1 MNELSYGYESY
12 EEYKD
17 QLDKALGEAVENFVI
32 IGYLLRTAK
41 EDPTILE
48 GSGYNSINDMAKAE
62 YGLDGSQVSR
72 FISINERYGDG
83 PELLPQYRGFGQ
95 SKLSEM
101 LSLPAA
107 VAEELPQT
115 ITRAEIRELKEEI
128 REEKKITDIEVAI
141 ERAQYPDID
150 IWEEF
155 FKDWAKKHP
164 TEFIELRDD
173 DLYECFRNKVLTA
186 RVPGEGKMA
195 LTEDGESFTLTNM
208 RDSSKHL
215 MVISDF
221 TSMVFE
227 LVQGDEPVPFPFN
240 KEQWEKLTGET
251 FPEEKKEEIA
261 PAQEEKPLTT
271 APETKEKPDKIE
283 KPEPK
288 AEVVPKSA
296 PTKNIESSEEDTEPD
311 KAAEPIEEETE
322 TDQEEVETVEATVED
337 APADEKP
344 EDPEE
349 IEIEE
354 ARKLK
359 RIANDLRALGDQ
371 FDAGTGGNLYGNPIE
386 ELEGMIDEINSLP
399 GLLIPIVED
408 AIRRIKLKEG
418 ESE

>member
-12 EEYKD
+12 EEYKA
-17 QLDKALGEAVENFVI
+17 QLDKALGAAVENFVI

-186 RVPGEGKMA
+186 RVPGEGA

-208 RDSSKHL
+208 RDSSKHI
-215 MVISDF
+215 MVINDF
-221 TSMVFE
+221 TSMVIE
-227 LVQGDEPVPFPFN
+227 LAQGDEPVPFPFN
-240 KEQWEKLTGET
+240 REQWEKLTGET

-271 APETKEKPDKIE
+271 ARRRRKSLTGSKSRSQ
-283 KPEPK
+283 K
-288 AEVVPKSA
+288 AKVVPKST

-311 KAAEPIEEETE
+311 KAAEPIEEETK
-322 TDQEEVETVEATVED
+322 TDKEEVETVEATVED
-337 APADEKP
+337 APVETKP
-344 EDPEE
+344 EYGSRSSYE
-349 IEIEE
+349 IAKHI
-354 ARKLK
+354 K
-359 RIANDLRALGDQ
+359 
-371 FDAGTGGNLYGNPIE
+371 
-386 ELEGMIDEINSLP
+386 
-399 GLLIPIVED
+399 ED
-408 AIRRIKLKEG
+408 AVALREAIGQQDDDKAEKLIDKMMDDLYELRDIKFRGYHERMRKAE
-418 ESE
+418 EEEDE

>member
-12 EEYKD
+12 EEYKA
-17 QLDKALGEAVENFVI
+17 QLDKALGAAVENFVI

-164 TEFIELRDD
+164 TDFIELRDD

-208 RDSSKHL
+208 RDSSKHI
-215 MVISDF
+215 MVINDF
-221 TSMVFE
+221 TSMVIE
-227 LVQGDEPVPFPFN
+227 LAQGDEPVPFPFN
-240 KEQWEKLTGET
+240 KEQWEKLTGEI

-261 PAQEEKPLTT
+261 PTQEEK
-271 APETKEKPDKIE
+271 APKKKKKPDKIE

-288 AEVVPKSA
+288 AEVVPKST
-296 PTKNIESSEEDTEPD
+296 PTKNIESSEENTEPD
-311 KAAEPIEEETE
+311 KAAEPIKEEKA
-322 TDQEEVETVEATVED
+322 ETVEATVED
-337 APADEKP
+337 I
-344 EDPEE
+344 PEE
-349 IEIEE
+349 VTKEIPD
-354 ARKLK
+354 KLDMGAVEKVEK
-359 RIANDLRALGDQ
+359 RLEYIKTALERMKGGENIATQWGSIYDFAGIIKDIANAQ
-371 FDAGTGGNLYGNPIE
+371 YE
-386 ELEGMIDEINSLP
+386 ELT
-399 GLLIPIVED
+399 
-408 AIRRIKLKEG
+408 G
-418 ESE
+418 EEMEMEENE

>member
-12 EEYKD
+12 EEYKV
-17 QLDKALGEAVENFVI
+17 QLDKALGAAVENFVI

-72 FISINERYGDG
+72 FISITERYGDG

-208 RDSSKHL
+208 RDISKHI
-215 MVISDF
+215 MVINDF
-221 TSMVFE
+221 TSMVIE
-227 LVQGDEPVPFPFN
+227 LAQGDEPVPFPFN

-271 APETKEKPDKIE
+271 APETEEKPNKIE

-296 PTKNIESSEEDTEPD
+296 PTEFTELSKVDTEPD
-311 KAAEPIEEETE
+311 KAAEPIEEKTE
-322 TDQEEVETVEATVED
+322 TDPEEVETVEATVED
-337 APADEKP
+337 I
-344 EDPEE
+344 PEE
-349 IEIEE
+349 VTKEIPD
-354 ARKLK
+354 KLDMGAVEKVEK
-359 RIANDLRALGDQ
+359 RLEYIKTALERMKGGENIATQWGSIYDFAGIIKDIANAQ
-371 FDAGTGGNLYGNPIE
+371 YE
-386 ELEGMIDEINSLP
+386 ELT
-399 GLLIPIVED
+399 
-408 AIRRIKLKEG
+408 G
-418 ESE
+418 EEMEMEENE